1 MFRTLLIANRGEIA
15 IRIARSAAELGIE
28 SIAIHAADEAE
39 DGQRPNHALKADRA
53 VALPGNGVSAYLDSA
68 AIIAAAKAAGAQAVH
83 PGYGFLS
90 EHAGFARA
98 CAAAGLIFVGPAP
111 EQLDILGDKARARLL
126 AQQCGVPLLAGTA
139 GDTPQGTS
147 LAEALLFLESLGPG
161 GAVMVKARAGGG
173 GRGMRPVYGVAELEP
188 AYILCAAEARKAFG
202 DGALY
207 VERLMPGARHIEVQV
222 LGDGSGAV
230 NHLWERECSLQR
242 QRQKLIEIAPA
253 PGLDPALRAR
263 LIEDALTMAAALRY
277 RGLGT
282 VEFLVGADGSHA
294 FIEANPRLQ
303 VEHTVTEAI
312 TGLDLVA
319 LQLHIAAGASLAD
332 LGLAPQQA
340 VIPRGMAMQLR
351 INAETLLPDGGIK
364 PAAGRIGVFEPAAG
378 RGIRVDSAA
387 HAGYRVSGAYDSLLA
402 KLIVHSDAEDF
413 PALAAKALRALRE
426 TRIAGVAH
434 NMALL
439 GALLRHPRILA
450 GGMDTGFVER
460 HLAALLTA
468 PDAAPLHAALAAIP
482 QAEDTARLQ
491 NIAIPDGCIP
501 DGCMAVLAPLQGKL
515 AALPIAAGQ
524 PVAKGQVVAVL
535 EAMKMEH
542 ALTAS
547 HGGVLREI
555 LLQPGDVAREGEAV
569 LLIAVDESAAAADAA
584 AAGFDP
590 DHIRPDLSE
599 VIARHALTSD
609 AARPEAVARRH
620 GKGMRTARENIAAL
634 CDEGS
639 FIEYG
644 ALAVA
649 AQRRRRDLDDLMR
662 NTPADGF
669 ICGIGAVN
677 GDAYPEQAA
686 RCAVMAYDFTVL
698 AGTQGMMGHKKLD
711 RMLDVALHLR
721 LPTVLFAEGGGGR
734 PGDTDANTPA
744 GLDLHSFRRF
754 AQLSGDV
761 PLLGIVAGRCFAGNA
776 ALLGCCDTI
785 IATEDANI
793 GMGGPAMIEGGGLGV
808 YPPEAVGPVSVQR
821 KNGVVDIAVRD
832 EAEAVSVAKKYLSYF
847 QGARSDWQAG
857 DPRLLRGLIPENRLR
872 VYDIRAVIDALADTD
887 SVLEL
892 RRDFGCGM
900 VTALIRIEGRPMG
913 LIAND
918 PRHLGGAI
926 DADAADKAARFLQLC
941 AMHGLPILSLCDT
954 PGFMVGPEIETKA
967 QVRHVS
973 RMFVVGANIDVPIFA
988 LVLRKG
994 YGLGAMAMTGGGFHA
1009 SVFTASWPTGEFGGM
1024 GLEGAVR
1031 LGYRKELEAA
1041 PDDAARGALYRQLLE
1056 KQYEQGKATSMASF
1070 LEIDAVIDPAESR
1083 SWIIRGLRALPP
1095 DALQGGTRR
1104 FVDTW

>member
-1 MFRTLLIANRGEIA
+1 MIKTLLIANRGEIA
-15 IRIARSAAELGIE
+15 IRVARTAAELGIE
-28 SIAIHAADEAE
+28 SVAVHASDEA
-39 DGQRPNHALKADRA
+39 DGGQLPSHALKADRA
-53 VALPGNGVSAYLDSA
+53 LALSSRAAPQGGVAAYLDGA
-68 AIIAAAKAAGAQAVH
+68 AIIAAAQAAGAQAVH

-98 CAAAGLIFVGPAP
+98 CAVAGLIFVGPTP
-111 EQLDILGDKARARLL
+111 EQLEILGDKARARFL
-126 AQQCGVPLLAGTA
+126 AAQCGVPVLAGTA

-147 LAEALLFLESLGPG
+147 LSEALLFLERLGPG
-161 GAVMVKARAGGG
+161 GALMVKARVGGG
-173 GRGMRPVYGVAELEP
+173 GRGMRPVHGAAELE
-188 AYILCAAEARKAFG
+188 AAFALCAAEAQKAFG

-207 VERLMPGARHIEVQV
+207 VERLLLAARLIEIQV

-253 PGLDPALRAR
+253 PGLAPALRKR
-263 LIEDALTMAAALRY
+263 LIEDALSMAASLRY

-282 VEFLVGADGSHA
+282 FEFLVGADGEYA

-319 LQLHIAAGASLAD
+319 LQLHIAEGASLAE
-332 LGLAPQQA
+332 LGLAQA
-340 VIPRGMAMQLR
+340 PMPRGMALQAR
-351 INAETLLPDGGIK
+351 INAETLLPDGGAK
-364 PAAGRIGVFEPAAG
+364 PGIGRIAVFEPAAG

-387 HAGYRVSGAYDSLLA
+387 HAGFRVSGDYDSLLA
-402 KLIVHSDAEDF
+402 KLIVQSDAEDF
-413 PALAAKALRALRE
+413 SALAAKAVRALRE

-434 NMALL
+434 NIALL
-439 GALLRHPRILA
+439 SALLRHPRVA
-450 GGMDTGFVER
+450 MGAMDTNFVER
-460 HLAALLTA
+460 HLAELLNA
-468 PDAAPLHAALAAIP
+468 DAEAPLHAVGGEAGEADASERN
-482 QAEDTARLQ
+482 AVRNA
-491 NIAIPDGCIP
+491 AIPDGCI
-501 DGCMAVLAPLQGKL
+501 AVLAPLQGRL
-515 AALPIAAGQ
+515 AVLPLQVGDR
-524 PVAKGQVVAVL
+524 VAKGQVVAVL

-547 HGGVLREI
+547 QGGLLREI
-555 LLQPGDVAREGEAV
+555 LLQPGAVAREGEAV
-569 LLIAVDESAAAADAA
+569 LLIEVDEGARIDSAAAAV
-584 AAGFDP
+584 FDP
-590 DHIRPDLSE
+590 DRIRPDLAE
-599 VIARHALTSD
+599 VMARHALTLD
-609 AARPEAVARRH
+609 AARPDAAARRH

-669 ICGIGAVN
+669 ICGLGAVN
-677 GDAYPEQAA
+677 GDVYPEQTA

-711 RMLDVALHLR
+711 RMLNVALHLR

-734 PGDTDANTPA
+734 PGDTDANMPA

-821 KNGVVDIAVRD
+821 KNGVVDIVVRD
-832 EAEAVSVAKKYLSYF
+832 ETEAARVAKRYLSYF
-847 QGARSDWQAG
+847 QGPRADWQAG

-872 VYDIRAVIDALADTD
+872 VYDIRAVIAALADSE

-892 RRDFGCGM
+892 RRDFGRGM

-926 DADAADKAARFLQLC
+926 DAEAADKAARFLQLC

-954 PGFMVGPEIETKA
+954 PGFMVGPDIETQA

-973 RMFVVGANIDVPIFA
+973 RMFVTGANIDVPIFA

-994 YGLGAMAMTGGGFHA
+994 YGLGAMAMTGGSFHA
-1009 SVFTASWPTGEFGGM
+1009 SVFTAAWPTGEFGGM

-1031 LGYRKELEAA
+1031 LGYRKELAAEADEAA
-1041 PDDAARGALYRQLLE
+1041 RAALFSQLLA
-1056 KQYEQGKATSMASF
+1056 KQYELGKATSMASF

-1083 SWIIRGLRALPP
+1083 DWILRGLRSLPP
-1095 DALQGGTRR
+1095 DRLKGGTRR

>member
-1 MFRTLLIANRGEIA
+1 MFKSLLIANRGEIA
-15 IRIARSAAELGIE
+15 IRVARSAAELGIE
-28 SIAIHAADEAE
+28 SIAIYASDEAE
-39 DGQRPNHALKADRA
+39 AGQPPSHALKADRA
-53 VALPGNGVSAYLDSA
+53 IALPGSGVAAYLDGDT
-68 AIIAAAKAAGAQAVH
+68 IIAAAKAAGAEAVH

-98 CAAAGLIFVGPAP
+98 CAAAGLVFIGPMP
-111 EQLDILGDKARARLL
+111 EQLEILGDKARARAL
-126 AQQCGVPLLAGTA
+126 AAQCGVPVLTGTA

-161 GAVMVKARAGGG
+161 GALMVKARAGGG
-173 GRGMRPVYGVAELEP
+173 GRGMRPVYGAADLE
-188 AYILCAAEARKAFG
+188 AAFTLCAAEAKKAFG

-207 VERLMPGARHIEVQV
+207 VERLLPNARHIEVQV

-253 PGLDPALRAR
+253 PALDPALRGR
-263 LIEDALTMAAALRY
+263 LIEDALTLAAALRY

-282 VEFLVGADGSHA
+282 VEFLVGSDDDYA

-319 LQLHIAAGASLAD
+319 LQLRLADGASLQA
-332 LGLAPQQA
+332 LGLGRD
-340 VIPRGMAMQLR
+340 VMVMPRGMALQAR
-351 INAETLLPDGGIK
+351 INAETLLPDGSIK
-364 PAAGRIGVFEPAAG
+364 PGGGQLSVFEPAAG

-387 HAGYRVSGAYDSLLA
+387 HAGYRVSGEYDSLLA

-413 PALAAKALRALRE
+413 PTLAAKAARALRE
-426 TRIAGVAH
+426 CRIAGVAH
-434 NMALL
+434 NIGLL
-439 GALLRHPRILA
+439 HALLRHPRVAI
-450 GGMDTGFVER
+450 GGMDTNFVER
-460 HLAALLTA
+460 HLAELLNTPA
-468 PDAAPLHAALAAIP
+468 DPPLHAVPSVQAVADAPLHAVAVP
-482 QAEDTARLQ
+482 E
-491 NIAIPDGCIP
+491 GCI
-501 DGCMAVLAPLQGKL
+501 AVLAPLQGKL
-515 AALPIAAGQ
+515 AHLPLAVGAR
-524 PVAKGQVVAVL
+524 VEKGQVVAVL

-547 HGGVLREI
+547 QGGLLREI
-555 LLQPGDVAREGEAV
+555 LLQPGLVVREGEAL
-569 LLIAVDESAAAADAA
+569 LLIAVDEAAQADDAVAAA
-584 AAGFDP
+584 FDP
-590 DHIRPDLSE
+590 DHIRPDLAD
-599 VIARHALTSD
+599 VMARHALTLD
-609 AARPEAVARRH
+609 AARPDAVARRH

-634 CDEGS
+634 CDAGS

-649 AQRRRRDLDDLMR
+649 AQRRRRDIDDLMR

-677 GDAYPEQAA
+677 GDVYPEQTG

-711 RMLDVALHLR
+711 RMLDVALQLR

-821 KNGVVDIAVRD
+821 RNGVVDIVVRD
-832 EAEAVSVAKKYLSYF
+832 EAEAVDVAKKYLSYF
-847 QGARSDWQAG
+847 QGARADWQAN

-872 VYDIRAVIDALADTD
+872 VYDIRAVITALADTD

-892 RRDFGCGM
+892 RPDFGRGM

-941 AMHGLPILSLCDT
+941 AAHGLPILSLCDT
-954 PGFMVGPEIETKA
+954 PGFMVGPDIEAQA

-1041 PDDAARGALYRQLLE
+1041 ADDAARAALYQKLLAR
-1056 KQYEQGKATSMASF
+1056 QYEQGKATSMASF

-1083 SWIIRGLRALPP
+1083 RWILRGLQSLPA
-1095 DALQGGTRR
+1095 DALKRGSRR
-1104 FVDTW
+1104 FIDTW

>member
-1 MFRTLLIANRGEIA
+1 MFKSLLIANRGEIA

-28 SIAIHAADEAE
+28 SIAVYAADEAE
-39 DGQRPNHALKADRA
+39 AGMPPSHALKADRA
-53 VALPGNGVSAYLDSA
+53 VMLPGKGVAAYLDGD
-68 AIIAAAKAAGAQAVH
+68 AIIAATREATKEAGAVALH

-111 EQLDILGDKARARLL
+111 EQLEMLGDKSRARAL
-126 AQQCGVPLLAGTA
+126 ARQCGVPVLTGTA
-139 GDTPQGTS
+139 GDAPHGTS

-161 GAVMVKARAGGG
+161 GALMVKARAGGG
-173 GRGMRPVYGVAELEP
+173 GRGMRPVYGAADLE
-188 AYILCAAEARKAFG
+188 AAFTLCSAEAKKAFG

-207 VERLMPGARHIEVQV
+207 VERLLPNARHIEVQV

-253 PGLDPALRAR
+253 PGLDPGLRAR
-263 LIEDALTMAAALRY
+263 LIEDALTIAAALRY

-282 VEFLVGADGSHA
+282 VEFLVGSDGEYA

-319 LQLHIAAGASLAD
+319 LQLRIADGASLAAVG
-332 LGLAPQQA
+332 LGRDAMVL
-340 VIPRGMAMQLR
+340 PRGMALQAR
-351 INAETLLPDGGIK
+351 INAESLLPDGSIK
-364 PAAGRIGVFEPAAG
+364 PGGGRLKLFEPAAG

-387 HAGYRVSGAYDSLLA
+387 HAGYQVSGEYDSLLA
-402 KLIVHSDAEDF
+402 KLIVQSDLPDF
-413 PALAAKALRALRE
+413 PALAAKAVRALRE
-426 TRIAGVAH
+426 CRIEGVAH
-434 NMALL
+434 NIGLL
-439 GALLRHPRILA
+439 SALLRHPRVAA
-450 GGMDTGFVER
+450 GGMDTNFVER
-460 HLAALLTA
+460 HLAELLDMPA
-468 PDAAPLHAALAAIP
+468 DAPLHAVAGVADDAAAPLP
-482 QAEDTARLQ
+482 QAS
-491 NIAIPDGCIP
+491 IPDGCI
-501 DGCMAVLAPLQGKL
+501 AIAAPLQGRL
-515 AALPIAAGQ
+515 AALPLHLGER
-524 PVAKGQVVAVL
+524 VAKGQVVAVL

-542 ALTAS
+542 ALTAPQ
-547 HGGVLREI
+547 GGLLHAI
-555 LLQPGDVAREGEAV
+555 LLEPGQVAREGESL
-569 LLIAVDESAAAADAA
+569 LLIAVDDSVAAAQDAM
-584 AAGFDP
+584 AGFDP
-590 DHIRPDLSE
+590 DHVRPDLAD
-599 VIARHALTSD
+599 VLARHALTLD
-609 AARPEAVARRH
+609 TARPDAVARRH

-634 CDEGS
+634 CDEDS

-649 AQRRRRDLDDLMR
+649 AQRRRRDMDDLMR

-677 GDAYPEQAA
+677 GDAHPEQAA

-711 RMLDVALHLR
+711 RMLDVALQLR

-808 YPPEAVGPVSVQR
+808 YPPEAVGPISVQR
-821 KNGVVDIAVRD
+821 RNGVVDIVVRD
-832 EAEAVSVAKKYLSYF
+832 EAEAAAVAKKYLSYF
-847 QGARSDWQAG
+847 QGARTDWQAG
-857 DPRLLRGLIPENRLR
+857 DPRLLRGLVPENRLR
-872 VYDIRAVIDALADTD
+872 VYDIRAVITALADTD

-892 RRDFGCGM
+892 RQDFGRGM

-913 LIAND
+913 LIGND

-941 AMHGLPILSLCDT
+941 AAHGLPILSLCDT
-954 PGFMVGPEIETKA
+954 PGFMVGPDIEMQA

-1009 SVFTASWPTGEFGGM
+1009 SVFTAAWPTGEFGGM

-1041 PDDAARGALYRQLLE
+1041 ADDAARAALYQKLLARH
-1056 KQYEQGKATSMASF
+1056 YEQGKATSMASF

-1083 SWIIRGLRALPP
+1083 RWILRGLQALPA
-1095 DALQGGTRR
+1095 DALKRGSRR
-1104 FVDTW
+1104 FIDTW